1 MKSIKIEMELNEEI
15 KERIA
20 ISDQRN
26 EKAKKSAET
35 PKNNVVPFPT
45 AAPPASPIVAA
56 ADQLDKIENIDQDA
70 LINPENADLRD
81 QYIKR
86 VEVLAEVKGL
96 LLLPNSELATAR
108 QISDYYKVN
117 IEAVRKIVT
126 RHRSEL
132 ESDGMINKTYS
143 EIQKV
148 LGHDVSI
155 LSSGVSYRGA
165 NLFPK
170 RAILRIGMLL
180 RDSEVAREVRDQ
192 LLNIEE
198 NATDQQ
204 RTKEIDHELE
214 LQAAIGK
221 AIMSGDVLEL
231 AQATAKMADYKNRH
245 IAKITEE
252 RDEARA
258 EIDEING
265 KELISM
271 ENVGKDYIGDISAMK
286 LNRFL
291 QDQKVLAKDKT
302 DGHYT
307 ANLKYARYFRTSTY
321 HHNGKIRKSLKAT
334 REGAKFIA
342 DLYEKHAKGGD
353 QNATK

>member
-35 PKNNVVPFPT
+35 SKSNVVPFPT
-45 AAPPASPIVAA
+45 AALSSVAA
-56 ADQLDKIENIDQDA
+56 ADQVGKIEAIDQDA
-70 LINPENADLRD
+70 LINPENVDLRD
-81 QYIKR
+81 QYIER
-86 VEVLAEVKGL
+86 VEVLDLVKGL
-96 LLLPNSELATAR
+96 LLLPNMEMATTKQVAEL
-108 QISDYYKVN
+108 YKVSAET
-117 IEAVRKIVT
+117 IRKLIS
-126 RHRSEL
+126 RHRSEI
-132 ESDGMINKTYS
+132 EGDGMIIKKYS
-143 EIQKV
+143 EIQEV
-148 LGHDVSI
+148 TGHDVTL

-180 RDSEVAREVRDQ
+180 RDSEVARGVRDQ

-198 NATDQQ
+198 SATDQQ

-245 IAKITEE
+245 IAKVTEE

-342 DLYEKHAKGGD
+342 DLYEKHAKRGD

>member
-1 MKSIKIEMELNEEI
+1 MKNTNIEMTLNEEI
-15 KERIA
+15 KEKIG
-20 ISDQRN
+20 QV
-26 EKAKKSAET
+26 EKVSET

-45 AAPPASPIVAA
+45 ASPIAA
-56 ADQLDKIENIDQDA
+56 VETIDQDS
-70 LINPENADLRD
+70 LIDPKNVDLRNA
-81 QYIKR
+81 YVER
-86 VEVLAEVKGL
+86 VEVLDRTKGL
-96 LLLPNSELATAR
+96 LLLPNIAMATTKQVAEL
-108 QISDYYKVN
+108 YKVSAET
-117 IEAVRKIVT
+117 IRKLIS

-132 ESDGMINKTYS
+132 ENDGMINKKYS
-143 EIQKV
+143 EIQEV
-148 LGHDVSI
+148 TGHDVTI

-165 NLFPK
+165 NVFPK
-170 RAILRIGMLL
+170 RAILRVAMLL

-192 LLNIEE
+192 LLNIEG

-221 AIMSGDVLEL
+221 AMMSGDVLAL
-231 AQATAKMADYKNRH
+231 AQATTKMADYKNRH

-252 RDEARA
+252 LDEARA

-271 ENVGKDYIGDISAMK
+271 ENVGKNYIGDISAMK

-291 QDQKVLAKDKT
+291 KDQKVLARGKT

-307 ANLKYARYFRTSTY
+307 ANLKYARYFDVSVFND
-321 HHNGKIRKSLKAT
+321 NGRIRKSLKAT

-342 DLYEKHAKGGD
+342 DLYEQYEKGGGC
-353 QNATK
+353 

>member
-1 MKSIKIEMELNEEI
+1 MKNTKIKIELNEEFYP
-15 KERIA
+15 
-20 ISDQRN
+20 Q
-26 EKAKKSAET
+26 AKKSAET

-45 AAPPASPIVAA
+45 AAPSAPPIVAA
-56 ADQLDKIENIDQDA
+56 ADQVDVIENIDQDA

-81 QYIKR
+81 KYIER
-86 VEVLAEVKGL
+86 VEALDLVKGL
-96 LLLPNSELATAR
+96 LLLPNSELATA
-108 QISDYYKVN
+108 DLLAKFYKVPIN
-117 IEAVRKIVT
+117 TIRTIYK
-126 RHRSEL
+126 RHRDEL
-132 ESDGMINKTYS
+132 ESDGMILKSGRDLDQYRCLVHNEPNKNTGIS
-143 EIQKV
+143 TRTPK
-148 LGHDVSI
+148 
-155 LSSGVSYRGA
+155 A
-165 NLFPK
+165 FLFPK

-180 RDSEVAREVRDQ
+180 RDSEVAKEVRTQ
-192 LLNIEE
+192 LLNIEG

-231 AQATAKMADYKNRH
+231 AQATTKMADYKNRH

>member
-1 MKSIKIEMELNEEI
+1 MKNTKIKIELNEEFYP
-15 KERIA
+15 
-20 ISDQRN
+20 Q
-26 EKAKKSAET
+26 AKKSAET

-45 AAPPASPIVAA
+45 AAPIAAA
-56 ADQLDKIENIDQDA
+56 ADQVDEIGAIDQDA

-81 QYIKR
+81 KYVERI
-86 VEVLAEVKGL
+86 EVLDLVKGL
-96 LLLPNSELATAR
+96 LLLPNMAMATTKQVAEL
-108 QISDYYKVN
+108 YKVSRYLIN
-117 IEAVRKIVT
+117 KVIERN
-126 RHRSEL
+126 RDEL
-132 ESDGMINKTYS
+132 TSDGLNYQKYS
-143 EIQKV
+143 EVAEKV
-148 LGHDVSI
+148 NGHDVNL

-165 NLFPK
+165 YLFPK

-221 AIMSGDVLEL
+221 AIMSGDILEL
-231 AQATAKMADYKNRH
+231 AQATTKMADYKNRH
-245 IAKITEE
+245 IAKVTKE

-265 KELISM
+265 KELISI

-342 DLYEKHAKGGD
+342 DLYEKHEKGGE
-353 QNATK
+353 K

>member
-1 MKSIKIEMELNEEI
+1 MKNTKIKIELNEEFYP
-15 KERIA
+15 
-20 ISDQRN
+20 Q
-26 EKAKKSAET
+26 AKKSAET
-35 PKNNVVPFPT
+35 SKNNVVPFPT
-45 AAPPASPIVAA
+45 AAPTASPIVAA
-56 ADQLDKIENIDQDA
+56 ADQVDVIENIDQDA

-81 QYIKR
+81 KYIER
-86 VEVLAEVKGL
+86 VEVLDLVKGL

-132 ESDGMINKTYS
+132 ESDGMINKKYS

-192 LLNIEE
+192 LLNIEG

-245 IAKITEE
+245 IAKVTKE

-342 DLYEKHAKGGD
+342 DLYEKHAKGGE
-353 QNATK
+353 K